1 MHIPKT
7 GGSYMMNI
15 VIDPIRDQL
24 EQNNIKVMNGNKINH
39 LNWHSE
45 IDDNTYVITV
55 LRDPASQAI
64 SLYTHEKTT
73 GMSGQLIKNKEFNLL
88 KKDFYNEILINN
100 NYKNFQSKSFMMNEK
115 DDFGLRGNTA
125 VIDEALLEKRLKRVN
140 LLLCTKNLKKNAIKI
155 QEKIF
160 LDFDIAGI
168 PIESR
173 KNGSFFNPYSQYF
186 YGKFSNSEK
195 ESLRQYSNI
204 DKNIYEKSQYYV
216 L

>member
-1 MHIPKT
+1 
-7 GGSYMMNI
+7 
-15 VIDPIRDQL
+15 
-24 EQNNIKVMNGNKINH
+24 
-39 LNWHSE
+39 
-45 IDDNTYVITV
+45 
-55 LRDPASQAI
+55 
-64 SLYTHEKTT
+64 
-73 GMSGQLIKNKEFNLL
+73 
-88 KKDFYNEILINN
+88 
-100 NYKNFQSKSFMMNEK
+100 MNEK

-140 LLLCTKNLKKNAIKI
+140 LLLCTKNLKENAIKI

-173 KNGSFFNPYSQYF
+173 KNGSLFNPYSQYF